1 MEIRALKCS
10 EIQLLFH
17 PSVAAHI
24 LFSTN
29 RCRNNVA
36 SVIDCEMIGEQTWT
50 WCKVIYNSVCV
61 ALIIELVTER
71 GFFIVLPCMCTRR
84 IHDIWDAD
92 FPLPTFGPDFVL
104 FFKLLFLNVCL
115 QLIKLVCTKCFHLC

>member
-10 EIQLLFH
+10 EIQHLFH
-17 PSVAAHI
+17 PSVAAQI
-24 LFSTN
+24 FFSTN

-61 ALIIELVTER
+61 ALIIDLVT
-71 GFFIVLPCMCTRR
+71 
-84 IHDIWDAD
+84 DIWDAD

-115 QLIKLVCTKCFHLC
+115 QLIKLVYTNIFHLC